1 MISNAVLLFFVIDPF
16 GLIPLYAAIMRRV
29 PVERRTRVLVR
40 ELLIALVALIL
51 FLFAGKYVLRALHI
65 SEPAM
70 TISGALILFL
80 IALPM
85 IFPTIKL
92 SMESEGASEPFIVP
106 LATPLFAGPSALAF
120 VMVMGT
126 ENITN
131 WVSWLGTV
139 CLAWAGASIVVLLGH
154 VLARWIGERGLVA
167 IERLTGMFLVA
178 IAVEMLLSG
187 LSRYAALSL
196 GSETGP

>member
-16 GLIPLYAAIMRRV
+16 GLIPLYAAILRRV
-29 PVERRTRVLVR
+29 PEERRTRVLVR

-70 TISGALILFL
+70 TISGALVLFL

-126 ENITN
+126 ENIIN

-187 LSRYAALSL
+187 LSRYVGQSTPL
-196 GSETGP
+196 GN

>member
-1 MISNAVLLFFVIDPF
+1 
-16 GLIPLYAAIMRRV
+16 
-29 PVERRTRVLVR
+29 
-40 ELLIALVALIL
+40 
-51 FLFAGKYVLRALHI
+51 
-65 SEPAM
+65 M

-85 IFPTIKL
+85 IFPTIRL
-92 SMESEGASEPFIVP
+92 SMESEGAAEPFIVP

-196 GSETGP
+196 GPETGLWPHG

>member
-16 GLIPLYAAIMRRV
+16 GLIPLYAAILRRV

-92 SMESEGASEPFIVP
+92 SMESDDASEPFIVP

-126 ENITN
+126 EAAAN

-139 CLAWAGASIVVLLGH
+139 CLAWAGASAIVLLGH
-154 VLARWIGERGLVA
+154 VFARLIGERGLVA

-187 LSRYAALSL
+187 LSRYL
-196 GSETGP
+196 GHSTVPVN

>member
-16 GLIPLYAAIMRRV
+16 GLIPLYAAILQRV
-29 PVERRTRVLVR
+29 PASRRTRVLVR

-51 FLFAGKYVLRALHI
+51 FLFAGKYVLAALHI

-85 IFPTIKL
+85 IFPSIKL
-92 SMESEGASEPFIVP
+92 SMDSEGASEPFIVP
-106 LATPLFAGPSALAF
+106 LATPLFAGPSALAL
-120 VMVMGT
+120 VMVMGAGET
-126 ENITN
+126 ATN
-131 WVSWLGTV
+131 WVLWLGTV
-139 CLAWAGASIVVLLGH
+139 FLAWAAASAVVLLGH
-154 VLARWIGERGLVA
+154 MLARWIGQRGLVA
-167 IERLTGMFLVA
+167 IERLMGMFLVA

-187 LSRYAALSL
+187 LSRYVGRSTVL
-196 GSETGP
+196 EN

>member
-1 MISNAVLLFFVIDPF
+1 
-16 GLIPLYAAIMRRV
+16 
-29 PVERRTRVLVR
+29 
-40 ELLIALVALIL
+40 
-51 FLFAGKYVLRALHI
+51 
-65 SEPAM
+65 M

-92 SMESEGASEPFIVP
+92 SMESEDASEPFIVP

-126 ENITN
+126 ENIVN
-131 WVSWLGTV
+131 WVSLGTV

-187 LSRYAALSL
+187 LARYVALTL
-196 GSETGP
+196 GPEIAPLPRG